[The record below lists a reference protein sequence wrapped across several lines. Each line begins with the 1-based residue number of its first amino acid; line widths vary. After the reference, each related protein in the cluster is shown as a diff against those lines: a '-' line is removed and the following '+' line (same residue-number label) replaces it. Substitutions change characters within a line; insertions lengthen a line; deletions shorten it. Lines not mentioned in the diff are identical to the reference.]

1 MRALFI
7 RRGPR
12 SVIRRRLAQYRNTQ
26 ELTQLASYR
35 DRVGN
40 HVNARVAD
48 RRALFLTTQRW
59 TLRSALAPKRQD

>member
-40 HVNARVAD
+40 HENARLAD
-48 RRALFLTTQRW
+48 RRAFFLAARRW
-59 TLRSALAPKRQD
+59 TLRYALAPEPPD